1 MGIIRWEEGYFG
13 KENVVGL
20 VALSESD
27 LDQVGYNETLEKDP
41 PTGWP
46 TNHISGSPV
55 STIYIGSWRVLLT
68 RERIFSEADSIS

>member
-41 PTGWP
+41 PTG
-46 TNHISGSPV
+46 
-55 STIYIGSWRVLLT
+55 
-68 RERIFSEADSIS
+68 